1 MTTLSLWDTSADRA
15 ASEPPGCVW
24 KELFRS
30 GYPEAATFRCGE
42 AVQQLRIGPFISY
55 IGEDSPLHLRKDCV
69 YVCVCI
75 SLALG
80 CSCARHLCSITPDCI
95 ELVAGSCICQNG
107 ISHLISTGLAVL
119 NYDRFM
125 GCRIKTGTNFE
136 IFFSREK
143 VICMVSLS
151 TCCFCSYSVRGLS
164 SCADRVS
171 VCLPA
176 APAPAVLLEI

>member
-1 MTTLSLWDTSADRA
+1 MWGGCAAAADRA
-15 ASEPPGCVW
+15 
-24 KELFRS
+24 L
-30 GYPEAATFRCGE
+30 Y
-42 AVQQLRIGPFISY
+42 QLHRGRLTTPF
-55 IGEDSPLHLRKDCV
+55 EKRL
-69 YVCVCI
+69 CVCI

-95 ELVAGSCICQNG
+95 ELVVAGSCICQNG
-107 ISHLISTGLAVL
+107 ISHLILTGLAAL

-151 TCCFCSYSVRGLS
+151 TCCPCSCSVRGLS

-171 VCLPA
+171 VRLHA